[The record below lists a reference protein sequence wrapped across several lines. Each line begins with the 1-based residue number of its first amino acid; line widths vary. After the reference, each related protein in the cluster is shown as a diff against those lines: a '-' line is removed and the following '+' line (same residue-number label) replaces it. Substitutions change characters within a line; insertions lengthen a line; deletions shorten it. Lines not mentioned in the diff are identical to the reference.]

1 VTWKCSLL
9 CDKKKKNS
17 KRLVEWL
24 KWSAGLACMGPE
36 FKPIEEILKDIL
48 TLFLN
53 LKRNVK
59 RH

>member
-1 VTWKCSLL
+1 
-9 CDKKKKNS
+9 
-17 KRLVEWL
+17 VEWL